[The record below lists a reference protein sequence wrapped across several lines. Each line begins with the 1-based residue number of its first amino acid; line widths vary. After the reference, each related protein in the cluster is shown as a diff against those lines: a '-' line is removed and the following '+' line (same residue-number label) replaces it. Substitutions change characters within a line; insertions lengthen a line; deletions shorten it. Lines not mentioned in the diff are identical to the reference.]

1 MKKNFLCLFTVL
13 CTLSFFTACGD
24 DDDPIPTPT
33 PDPEPT
39 PEQVLD
45 VNATYSEDKL
55 ALKYGDSDLLG
66 KEVSFATEDGKTATI
81 TMKGTMDLAAL
92 MAMFSKADQEM
103 FMAPGVIPGEVKTTL
118 SDVKLTLSGEKYTF
132 EGEYTGASGVKASY
146 SGEVQKDKLTMAVK
160 ATMPSNDLVGTWA
173 LAPIIPGE
181 DGSANISQPI
191 NFVWQ
196 SNAML
201 DLSDLDLG
209 LGIEKLPVSAV
220 AGLASSLFLSPKVA
234 EVLQSVTY
242 QEDGNIVASYKKA
255 GATDWAT
262 SPINL
267 AQYYIADGKMYVQLN
282 ITQIIALV
290 QSTKADGGL
299 SGITQLLPLLSSGVP
314 LDYTIADG
322 VAQISAGK
330 DLLLPILGMMT
341 DETIGGMIM
350 GAIPENMKPL
360 AQGIVA
366 QLPDIL
372 ANTTDVS
379 STLILVKQQ

>member
-1 MKKNFLCLFTVL
+1 MKKNFLYLFTVL

-33 PDPEPT
+33 PDPDPT
-39 PEQVLD
+39 PEQQVLD

-81 TMKGTMDLAAL
+81 TMKGTLDLAAL
-92 MAMFSKADQEM
+92 MGMFSKADQEM

-173 LAPIIPGE
+173 LAPFAPTADPASMPIVFDWESSTPITIPGALV
-181 DGSANISQPI
+181 GSQEETATLPI
-191 NFVWQ
+191 N
-196 SNAML
+196 
-201 DLSDLDLG
+201 DLLLG
-209 LGIEKLPVSAV
+209 LNMGKVSPLL
-220 AGLASSLFLSPKVA
+220 AGA
-234 EVLQSVTY
+234 LQSITY

-282 ITQIIALV
+282 ISQIIALV
-290 QSTKADGGL
+290 QSTKADSGL
-299 SGITQLLPLLSSGVP
+299 SGITQLLPLLSNGVP
-314 LDYTIADG
+314 LDYTAANG
-322 VAQISAGK
+322 VAQITAGK

-341 DETIGGMIM
+341 DETIGGMIL
-350 GAIPENMKPL
+350 GAIPDNMKPL

-366 QLPDIL
+366 QLPAIL
-372 ANTTDVS
+372 ATTTDVS
-379 STLILVKQQ
+379 STLILIKQQ

>member
-173 LAPIIPGE
+173 LAPFAPTADPASMPIVFNWETSTPIMI
-181 DGSANISQPI
+181 DGSLIGMDAAEMPI
-191 NFVWQ
+191 PVNQLLQFL
-196 SNAML
+196 NA
-201 DLSDLDLG
+201 G
-209 LGIEKLPVSAV
+209 KVSPLLVGA
-220 AGLASSLFLSPKVA
+220 
-234 EVLQSVTY
+234 LQSVTY

-255 GATDWAT
+255 GATDWET

-314 LDYTIADG
+314 LDYTIANG

-366 QLPDIL
+366 QLPGIL
-372 ANTTDVS
+372 ATTTDVS